1 MTHYDILGVAPTA
14 SSREITR
21 AFRRRIK
28 QVHPDLVSNPSEKA
42 RREAE
47 TKRLIL
53 AYTVLRDRATR
64 AAYDRLLATQRQG
77 TAETPRPGPKSQPG
91 AQRGPQPGAHSGA
104 QQGPQPESQPG
115 TAASTERPPASER
128 PPKPQPTWKERQTQ
142 RRSVW
147 RFWQH
152 PTLREWLRVDP
163 IGQWVAVLVPTVL
176 ISVIAGLSGEGFG
189 GLLLI
194 VLVVHGL
201 WARHLSTPLVFV
213 AKYAVLALAFVL
225 LMGFWFVFR
234 PSDYDRPTEA
244 AAR

>member
-1 MTHYDILGVAPTA
+1 MTHYDVLGVAPTA
-14 SSREITR
+14 SSREITI

-53 AYTVLRDRATR
+53 AYTVLRDQTTR
-64 AAYDRLLATQRQG
+64 NEYDRLLATQRQS
-77 TAETPRPGPKSQPG
+77 AASSSQSRPKSQPG
-91 AQRGPQPGAHSGA
+91 TQRGPQPGA
-104 QQGPQPESQPG
+104 QRG
-115 TAASTERPPASER
+115 TADNTERPSANTR
-128 PPKPQPTWKERQTQ
+128 PPKPQPTWKERQVQ
-142 RRSVW
+142 RRSIW
-147 RFWQH
+147 QFWKH
-152 PTLREWLRVDP
+152 PAFREWLRTDA

-194 VLVVHGL
+194 ALIVHGL

-213 AKYAVLALAFVL
+213 AKYAVLAIAFVL
-225 LMGFWFVFR
+225 LMSFWFVFR
-234 PSDYDRPTEA
+234 PDDYDKQTKA
-244 AAR
+244 ATQ